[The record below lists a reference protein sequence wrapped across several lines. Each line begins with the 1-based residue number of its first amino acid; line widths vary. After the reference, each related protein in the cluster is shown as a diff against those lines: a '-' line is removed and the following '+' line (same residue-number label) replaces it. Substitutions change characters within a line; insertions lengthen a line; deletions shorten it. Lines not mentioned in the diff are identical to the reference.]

1 LVKIWILLFYLL
13 FANNCLA
20 DNQAK
25 VAVYSDYCALLQV
38 YGLYLEDI
46 GIFLENNTKNIIDSS
61 SEDNYIEQLMSLEKE
76 ADAIIASMST
86 IKVPEDLLLYHDLVK
101 KALEHYRNMLIL
113 LSKSS
118 KASGKDEKKEF
129 LDEATAEAV
138 KGKELSSKSEIIKP
152 DIDQLLQKYIWRKN

>member
-1 LVKIWILLFYLL
+1 
-13 FANNCLA
+13 
-20 DNQAK
+20 
-25 VAVYSDYCALLQV
+25 
-38 YGLYLEDI
+38 
-46 GIFLENNTKNIIDSS
+46 
-61 SEDNYIEQLMSLEKE
+61 MSLEKE